1 MDKLEIVGG
10 EALLGEVWISGSKNA
25 ALPILVASLLCE
37 NLTTINNVPHLQDV
51 TTTIELLGT
60 LGVDLS
66 INENMGVEINSSTVK
81 SVTAPYDL
89 VKTMRSS
96 ILVLGPL
103 LAKFGNA
110 KVSLPGGCAIGSRPV
125 EMHLDALEKMGA
137 KINIQNGYISA
148 KSQKLV
154 GSNIIFPKTTVTGT
168 ENILMA
174 STLAD
179 GKTVISNAAREP
191 EVVDLA
197 NFLNQMGASIRGH
210 GTDTIEITGV
220 RELKGISYS
229 ALPDRIETGTFLV
242 AAAITGG
249 KIVVK
254 NTISSHVDIII
265 QKLKQAGA
273 EISTTST
280 TITLDSGTTYNGS
293 AAVTISVKDGGI
305 DSDALAA
312 DISLT
317 SLTASMVSA
326 SHQIYSEGSIFVKN
340 HITASGNISAS
351 GTIFANT
358 LTLDELQSKAEE
370 STAVVID
377 TNGVLGFR
385 ELASNAFTSTTIGTT
400 TNALTVD
407 DTTLQLDSGTTF
419 DGSGAKT
426 ISIKDGGVD
435 SDALAA
441 SIAVTSLTATDI
453 TVSSLNVTSLTSSI
467 VTSSILQTEGSNI
480 FGDTISDTH
489 NLMVM

>member
-1 MDKLEIVGG
+1 MDKLIINGMIP
-10 EALLGEVWISGSKNA
+10 LNGEVSVSGAKNA
-25 ALPILVASLLCE
+25 VLPMLCASVMASNTCVTLK
-37 NLTTINNVPHLQDV
+37 NIPHLHDV
-51 TTTIELLGT
+51 TTTVRLLRQMGVSITLDDKMNIEL
-60 LGVDLS
+60 DP
-66 INENMGVEINSSTVK
+66 STIK
-81 SVTAPYDL
+81 NYYAPYDL

-273 EISTTST
+273 EISTTSS
-280 TITLDSGTTYNGS
+280 TITLDMKGKRPRPVNIETGAYPLFPTDMQAQLTALNTVADGTSVIKENIFENRFMHVQEMTRMGADIKLEQNCAIISGIDELIGASVMATDLRASASLILVGLAASGTTEIERIYH
-293 AAVTISVKDGGI
+293 I
-305 DSDALAA
+305 DRGYDCIEEKLRQLGA
-312 DISLT
+312 DISRVP
-317 SLTASMVSA
+317 M
-326 SHQIYSEGSIFVKN
+326 
-340 HITASGNISAS
+340 
-351 GTIFANT
+351 
-358 LTLDELQSKAEE
+358 
-370 STAVVID
+370 
-377 TNGVLGFR
+377 
-385 ELASNAFTSTTIGTT
+385 
-400 TNALTVD
+400 
-407 DTTLQLDSGTTF
+407 
-419 DGSGAKT
+419 
-426 ISIKDGGVD
+426 
-435 SDALAA
+435 
-441 SIAVTSLTATDI
+441 
-453 TVSSLNVTSLTSSI
+453 
-467 VTSSILQTEGSNI
+467 
-480 FGDTISDTH
+480 
-489 NLMVM
+489 

>member
-1 MDKLEIVGG
+1 MDKLIINGMVP
-10 EALLGEVWISGSKNA
+10 LNGEVSVSGAKNA
-25 ALPILVASLLCE
+25 VLPMLCASVMASNTCVTLK
-37 NLTTINNVPHLQDV
+37 NIPHLHDV
-51 TTTIELLGT
+51 TTTVRLLRQMGVSVTLDDKMNIEL
-60 LGVDLS
+60 DP
-66 INENMGVEINSSTVK
+66 STIK
-81 SVTAPYDL
+81 NYYAPYDL

-249 KIVVK
+249 KIIVK

-280 TITLDSGTTYNGS
+280 TITLDMKGKRPKPVNIETGAYPLFPTDMQAQLTALNTVADGTSVIKENIFENRFMHVQEMTRMGADIRLEQNCAIISGIDELIGASVMATDLRASASLILAGLAANGTTVIERIYH
-293 AAVTISVKDGGI
+293 I
-305 DSDALAA
+305 DRGYDCIEEKLRQLGA
-312 DISLT
+312 DISRVP
-317 SLTASMVSA
+317 M
-326 SHQIYSEGSIFVKN
+326 
-340 HITASGNISAS
+340 
-351 GTIFANT
+351 
-358 LTLDELQSKAEE
+358 
-370 STAVVID
+370 
-377 TNGVLGFR
+377 
-385 ELASNAFTSTTIGTT
+385 
-400 TNALTVD
+400 
-407 DTTLQLDSGTTF
+407 
-419 DGSGAKT
+419 
-426 ISIKDGGVD
+426 
-435 SDALAA
+435 
-441 SIAVTSLTATDI
+441 
-453 TVSSLNVTSLTSSI
+453 
-467 VTSSILQTEGSNI
+467 
-480 FGDTISDTH
+480 
-489 NLMVM
+489 

>member
-1 MDKLEIVGG
+1 MDKLIINGMVP
-10 EALLGEVWISGSKNA
+10 LNGEVSVSGAKNA
-25 ALPILVASLLCE
+25 VLPMLCASVMASNTCVTLK
-37 NLTTINNVPHLQDV
+37 NIPHLHDV
-51 TTTIELLGT
+51 TTTVRLLRQMGVSVTLDDKMNIEL
-60 LGVDLS
+60 DP
-66 INENMGVEINSSTVK
+66 STIK
-81 SVTAPYDL
+81 NYYAPYDL

-280 TITLDSGTTYNGS
+280 TITLDMKGKRPKPVNIETGAYPLFPTDMQAQLTALNTVADGTSVIKENIFENRFMHVQEMTRMGADIRLEQNCAIISGIDELIGASVMATDLRASASLILVGLAANGTTEIERIYH
-293 AAVTISVKDGGI
+293 I
-305 DSDALAA
+305 DRGYDCIEEKLRQLGA
-312 DISLT
+312 
-317 SLTASMVSA
+317 
-326 SHQIYSEGSIFVKN
+326 
-340 HITASGNISAS
+340 NISR
-351 GTIFANT
+351 
-358 LTLDELQSKAEE
+358 
-370 STAVVID
+370 VP
-377 TNGVLGFR
+377 
-385 ELASNAFTSTTIGTT
+385 
-400 TNALTVD
+400 
-407 DTTLQLDSGTTF
+407 
-419 DGSGAKT
+419 
-426 ISIKDGGVD
+426 
-435 SDALAA
+435 
-441 SIAVTSLTATDI
+441 
-453 TVSSLNVTSLTSSI
+453 
-467 VTSSILQTEGSNI
+467 
-480 FGDTISDTH
+480 
-489 NLMVM
+489 M

>member
-1 MDKLEIVGG
+1 MDKLIINGMVP
-10 EALLGEVWISGSKNA
+10 LNGEVSVSGAKNA
-25 ALPILVASLLCE
+25 VLPMLCASVMASNTCVTLK
-37 NLTTINNVPHLQDV
+37 NIPHLHDV
-51 TTTIELLGT
+51 TTTVRLLRQMGVSVTLDDKMNIEL
-60 LGVDLS
+60 DP
-66 INENMGVEINSSTVK
+66 STIK
-81 SVTAPYDL
+81 NYYAPYDL

-125 EMHLDALEKMGA
+125 EMHLDALKKMGA

-249 KIVVK
+249 KIIVK

-280 TITLDSGTTYNGS
+280 TITLDMKGKRPKPVNIETGAYPLFPTDMQAQLTALNTVADGTSVIKENIFENRFMHVQEMTRMGADIRLEQNCAIISGIDELIGASVMATDLRASASLILVGLAANGTTEIERIYH
-293 AAVTISVKDGGI
+293 I
-305 DSDALAA
+305 DRGYDCIEEKLRQLGA
-312 DISLT
+312 DISRVP
-317 SLTASMVSA
+317 M
-326 SHQIYSEGSIFVKN
+326 
-340 HITASGNISAS
+340 
-351 GTIFANT
+351 
-358 LTLDELQSKAEE
+358 
-370 STAVVID
+370 
-377 TNGVLGFR
+377 
-385 ELASNAFTSTTIGTT
+385 
-400 TNALTVD
+400 
-407 DTTLQLDSGTTF
+407 
-419 DGSGAKT
+419 
-426 ISIKDGGVD
+426 
-435 SDALAA
+435 
-441 SIAVTSLTATDI
+441 
-453 TVSSLNVTSLTSSI
+453 
-467 VTSSILQTEGSNI
+467 
-480 FGDTISDTH
+480 
-489 NLMVM
+489 

>member
-1 MDKLEIVGG
+1 MDKLIINGMVP
-10 EALLGEVWISGSKNA
+10 LNGEVSVSGSKNA
-25 ALPILVASLLCE
+25 VLPMLCASVMASNTCVTLK
-37 NLTTINNVPHLQDV
+37 NIPHLHDV
-51 TTTIELLGT
+51 TTTVRLLRQMGVSVTLDDKMNIEL
-60 LGVDLS
+60 DP
-66 INENMGVEINSSTVK
+66 STIK
-81 SVTAPYDL
+81 NYYAPYDL

-103 LAKFGNA
+103 LTKFGNA

-280 TITLDSGTTYNGS
+280 TITLDMKGKRPKPVNIETGAYPLFPTDMQAQLTALNTVADGTSVIKENIFENRFMHVQEMTRMGADIRLEQNCAIISGIDELIGASVMATDLRASASLILVGLAANGTTEIERIYH
-293 AAVTISVKDGGI
+293 I
-305 DSDALAA
+305 DRGYDCIEEKLRQLGA
-312 DISLT
+312 DISRVP
-317 SLTASMVSA
+317 M
-326 SHQIYSEGSIFVKN
+326 
-340 HITASGNISAS
+340 
-351 GTIFANT
+351 
-358 LTLDELQSKAEE
+358 
-370 STAVVID
+370 
-377 TNGVLGFR
+377 
-385 ELASNAFTSTTIGTT
+385 
-400 TNALTVD
+400 
-407 DTTLQLDSGTTF
+407 
-419 DGSGAKT
+419 
-426 ISIKDGGVD
+426 
-435 SDALAA
+435 
-441 SIAVTSLTATDI
+441 
-453 TVSSLNVTSLTSSI
+453 
-467 VTSSILQTEGSNI
+467 
-480 FGDTISDTH
+480 
-489 NLMVM
+489 

>member
-1 MDKLEIVGG
+1 MDKLIINGMIP
-10 EALLGEVWISGSKNA
+10 LNGEVSVSGAKNA
-25 ALPILVASLLCE
+25 VLPMLCASVMASNTCVTLK
-37 NLTTINNVPHLQDV
+37 NIPHLHDV
-51 TTTIELLGT
+51 TTTVRLLRQMGVSITLDDKMNIEL
-60 LGVDLS
+60 DP
-66 INENMGVEINSSTVK
+66 STIK
-81 SVTAPYDL
+81 NYYAPYDL

-273 EISTTST
+273 EISTTSS
-280 TITLDSGTTYNGS
+280 TITLDMKGKRPRAVNIETGAYPLFPTDMQAQLTALNTVADGTSVIKENIFENRFMHVQEMTRMGADIKLEQNCAIISGIDELIGASVMATDLRASASLILVGLAASGTTEIERIYH
-293 AAVTISVKDGGI
+293 I
-305 DSDALAA
+305 DRGYDCIEEKLRQLGA
-312 DISLT
+312 DISRVP
-317 SLTASMVSA
+317 M
-326 SHQIYSEGSIFVKN
+326 
-340 HITASGNISAS
+340 
-351 GTIFANT
+351 
-358 LTLDELQSKAEE
+358 
-370 STAVVID
+370 
-377 TNGVLGFR
+377 
-385 ELASNAFTSTTIGTT
+385 
-400 TNALTVD
+400 
-407 DTTLQLDSGTTF
+407 
-419 DGSGAKT
+419 
-426 ISIKDGGVD
+426 
-435 SDALAA
+435 
-441 SIAVTSLTATDI
+441 
-453 TVSSLNVTSLTSSI
+453 
-467 VTSSILQTEGSNI
+467 
-480 FGDTISDTH
+480 
-489 NLMVM
+489 

>member
-1 MDKLEIVGG
+1 MDKLIINGMVP
-10 EALLGEVWISGSKNA
+10 LNGEVSVSGAKNA
-25 ALPILVASLLCE
+25 VLPMLCASVMASNTCVTLK
-37 NLTTINNVPHLQDV
+37 NIPHLHDV
-51 TTTIELLGT
+51 TTTVRLLRQMGVSVTLDDKMNIEL
-60 LGVDLS
+60 DP
-66 INENMGVEINSSTVK
+66 STIK
-81 SVTAPYDL
+81 NYYAPYDL

-280 TITLDSGTTYNGS
+280 TVTLDMKGKRPKPVNIETGAYPLFPTDMQAQLTALNTVADGTSVIKENIFENRFMHVQEMTRMGADIRLEQNCAIISGIDELIGASVMATDLRASASLILVGLAANGTTEIERIYH
-293 AAVTISVKDGGI
+293 I
-305 DSDALAA
+305 DRGYDCIEEKLRQLGA
-312 DISLT
+312 DISRVP
-317 SLTASMVSA
+317 M
-326 SHQIYSEGSIFVKN
+326 
-340 HITASGNISAS
+340 
-351 GTIFANT
+351 
-358 LTLDELQSKAEE
+358 
-370 STAVVID
+370 
-377 TNGVLGFR
+377 
-385 ELASNAFTSTTIGTT
+385 
-400 TNALTVD
+400 
-407 DTTLQLDSGTTF
+407 
-419 DGSGAKT
+419 
-426 ISIKDGGVD
+426 
-435 SDALAA
+435 
-441 SIAVTSLTATDI
+441 
-453 TVSSLNVTSLTSSI
+453 
-467 VTSSILQTEGSNI
+467 
-480 FGDTISDTH
+480 
-489 NLMVM
+489 

>member
-1 MDKLEIVGG
+1 MDKLIINGMVP
-10 EALLGEVWISGSKNA
+10 LNGEVSVSGAKNA
-25 ALPILVASLLCE
+25 VLPMLCASVMASNTCVTLK
-37 NLTTINNVPHLQDV
+37 NIPHLHDV
-51 TTTIELLGT
+51 TTTVRLLRQMGVSVTLDDKMNIEL
-60 LGVDLS
+60 DP
-66 INENMGVEINSSTVK
+66 STIK
-81 SVTAPYDL
+81 NYYAPYDL

-249 KIVVK
+249 KIIVK

-280 TITLDSGTTYNGS
+280 TITLDMKGKRPKPVNIETGAYPLFPTDMQAQLTALNTVADGTSVIKENIFENRFMHVQEMTRMGADIRLEQNCAIISGIDELIGASVMATDLRASASLILVGLAANGTTEIERIYH
-293 AAVTISVKDGGI
+293 I
-305 DSDALAA
+305 DRGYDCIEEKLRQLGA
-312 DISLT
+312 DINRVP
-317 SLTASMVSA
+317 M
-326 SHQIYSEGSIFVKN
+326 
-340 HITASGNISAS
+340 
-351 GTIFANT
+351 
-358 LTLDELQSKAEE
+358 
-370 STAVVID
+370 
-377 TNGVLGFR
+377 
-385 ELASNAFTSTTIGTT
+385 
-400 TNALTVD
+400 
-407 DTTLQLDSGTTF
+407 
-419 DGSGAKT
+419 
-426 ISIKDGGVD
+426 
-435 SDALAA
+435 
-441 SIAVTSLTATDI
+441 
-453 TVSSLNVTSLTSSI
+453 
-467 VTSSILQTEGSNI
+467 
-480 FGDTISDTH
+480 
-489 NLMVM
+489 

>member
-1 MDKLEIVGG
+1 MDKLIINGMVP
-10 EALLGEVWISGSKNA
+10 LNGEVSVSGAKNA
-25 ALPILVASLLCE
+25 VLPMLCASVMASNTCVTLK
-37 NLTTINNVPHLQDV
+37 NIPHLHDV
-51 TTTIELLGT
+51 TTTVRLLRQMGVSVTLDDKMNIEL
-60 LGVDLS
+60 DP
-66 INENMGVEINSSTVK
+66 STIK
-81 SVTAPYDL
+81 NYYAPYDL

-280 TITLDSGTTYNGS
+280 TITLDMKGKRPKPVNIETGAYPLFPTDMQAQLTALNTVADGTSVIKENIFENRFMHVQEMTRMGADIRLEQNCAIISGINELIGASVMATDLRASASLILVGLAANGTTEIERIYH
-293 AAVTISVKDGGI
+293 I
-305 DSDALAA
+305 DRGYDCIEEKLQQLGA
-312 DISLT
+312 DISRVP
-317 SLTASMVSA
+317 M
-326 SHQIYSEGSIFVKN
+326 
-340 HITASGNISAS
+340 
-351 GTIFANT
+351 
-358 LTLDELQSKAEE
+358 
-370 STAVVID
+370 
-377 TNGVLGFR
+377 
-385 ELASNAFTSTTIGTT
+385 
-400 TNALTVD
+400 
-407 DTTLQLDSGTTF
+407 
-419 DGSGAKT
+419 
-426 ISIKDGGVD
+426 
-435 SDALAA
+435 
-441 SIAVTSLTATDI
+441 
-453 TVSSLNVTSLTSSI
+453 
-467 VTSSILQTEGSNI
+467 
-480 FGDTISDTH
+480 
-489 NLMVM
+489 

>member
-1 MDKLEIVGG
+1 MDKLIINGMVP
-10 EALLGEVWISGSKNA
+10 LNGEVSVSGAKNA
-25 ALPILVASLLCE
+25 VLPMLCASVMASNTCVTLK
-37 NLTTINNVPHLQDV
+37 NIPHLHDV
-51 TTTIELLGT
+51 TTTVRLLRQMGVSVTLDDKMNIEL
-60 LGVDLS
+60 DP
-66 INENMGVEINSSTVK
+66 STIK
-81 SVTAPYDL
+81 NYYAPYDL

-249 KIVVK
+249 KIIVK
-254 NTISSHVDIII
+254 NTISSHVDIIL

-280 TITLDSGTTYNGS
+280 TITLDMKGKRPKPVNIETGAYPLFPTDMQAQLTALNTVADGTSVIKENIFENRFMHVQEMTRMGADIRLEQNCAIISGIDELIGASVMATDLRASASLILVGLAANGTTEIERIYH
-293 AAVTISVKDGGI
+293 I
-305 DSDALAA
+305 DRGYDCIEEKLRQLGA
-312 DISLT
+312 DISRVP
-317 SLTASMVSA
+317 M
-326 SHQIYSEGSIFVKN
+326 
-340 HITASGNISAS
+340 
-351 GTIFANT
+351 
-358 LTLDELQSKAEE
+358 
-370 STAVVID
+370 
-377 TNGVLGFR
+377 
-385 ELASNAFTSTTIGTT
+385 
-400 TNALTVD
+400 
-407 DTTLQLDSGTTF
+407 
-419 DGSGAKT
+419 
-426 ISIKDGGVD
+426 
-435 SDALAA
+435 
-441 SIAVTSLTATDI
+441 
-453 TVSSLNVTSLTSSI
+453 
-467 VTSSILQTEGSNI
+467 
-480 FGDTISDTH
+480 
-489 NLMVM
+489 

>member
-1 MDKLEIVGG
+1 MDKLIINGMVP
-10 EALLGEVWISGSKNA
+10 LNGEVSVSGAKNA
-25 ALPILVASLLCE
+25 VLPMLCASVMASNTCVTLK
-37 NLTTINNVPHLQDV
+37 NIPHLHDV
-51 TTTIELLGT
+51 TTTVRLLRQMGVSVTLDDRMNIEL
-60 LGVDLS
+60 DP
-66 INENMGVEINSSTVK
+66 STIK
-81 SVTAPYDL
+81 NYYAPYDL

-249 KIVVK
+249 KIIVK

-280 TITLDSGTTYNGS
+280 TITLDMKGKRPKPVNIETGAYPLFPTDMQAQLTALNTVADGTSVIKENIFENRFMHVQELERMGASIKVNENTATINGTKKLLAAPVMATDLRASASLILAGLAAEGTTEIGRVYH
-293 AAVTISVKDGGI
+293 I
-305 DSDALAA
+305 DRGYDC
-312 DISLT
+312 I
-317 SLTASMVSA
+317 
-326 SHQIYSEGSIFVKN
+326 
-340 HITASGNISAS
+340 
-351 GTIFANT
+351 
-358 LTLDELQSKAEE
+358 EE
-370 STAVVID
+370 K
-377 TNGVLGFR
+377 
-385 ELASNAFTSTTIGTT
+385 
-400 TNALTVD
+400 
-407 DTTLQLDSGTTF
+407 LQLI
-419 DGSGAKT
+419 GAR
-426 ISIKDGGVD
+426 ISRKP
-435 SDALAA
+435 
-441 SIAVTSLTATDI
+441 
-453 TVSSLNVTSLTSSI
+453 
-467 VTSSILQTEGSNI
+467 
-480 FGDTISDTH
+480 
-489 NLMVM
+489 M

>member
-1 MDKLEIVGG
+1 MDKLIINGMVP
-10 EALLGEVWISGSKNA
+10 LNGEVSVSGAKNA
-25 ALPILVASLLCE
+25 VLPMLCASVMASNTCVTLK
-37 NLTTINNVPHLQDV
+37 NIPHLHDV
-51 TTTIELLGT
+51 TTTVRLLRQMGVSVTLDDRMNIEL
-60 LGVDLS
+60 DP
-66 INENMGVEINSSTVK
+66 STIK
-81 SVTAPYDL
+81 NYYAPYDL

-280 TITLDSGTTYNGS
+280 TITLDMKGKRPKPVNIETGAYPLFPTDMQAQLTALNTLADGTSVIKENIFENRFMHVQEMTRMGADIRLEQNCAIISGIDELIGASVMATDLRASASLILVGLAANGTTEIERIYH
-293 AAVTISVKDGGI
+293 I
-305 DSDALAA
+305 DRGYDCIEEKLRQLGA
-312 DISLT
+312 DISRVP
-317 SLTASMVSA
+317 M
-326 SHQIYSEGSIFVKN
+326 
-340 HITASGNISAS
+340 
-351 GTIFANT
+351 
-358 LTLDELQSKAEE
+358 
-370 STAVVID
+370 
-377 TNGVLGFR
+377 
-385 ELASNAFTSTTIGTT
+385 
-400 TNALTVD
+400 
-407 DTTLQLDSGTTF
+407 
-419 DGSGAKT
+419 
-426 ISIKDGGVD
+426 
-435 SDALAA
+435 
-441 SIAVTSLTATDI
+441 
-453 TVSSLNVTSLTSSI
+453 
-467 VTSSILQTEGSNI
+467 
-480 FGDTISDTH
+480 
-489 NLMVM
+489 

>member
-1 MDKLEIVGG
+1 MDKLIINGMVP
-10 EALLGEVWISGSKNA
+10 LNGEVSVSGAKNA
-25 ALPILVASLLCE
+25 VLPMLCASVMASNTCVTLK
-37 NLTTINNVPHLQDV
+37 NIPHLHDV
-51 TTTIELLGT
+51 TTTVRLLRQMGVSVTLDDKMNIEL
-60 LGVDLS
+60 DP
-66 INENMGVEINSSTVK
+66 STIK
-81 SVTAPYDL
+81 NYYAPYDL

-249 KIVVK
+249 KIIVK

-280 TITLDSGTTYNGS
+280 TITLDMKGKRPKPVNVETGAYPLFPTDMQAQLTALNTVADGTSVIKENIFENRFMHVQEMTRMGADIRLEQNCAIISGIDELIGASVMATDLRASASLILVGLAANGTTEIERIYH
-293 AAVTISVKDGGI
+293 I
-305 DSDALAA
+305 DRGYDCIEEKLRQLGA
-312 DISLT
+312 DISRVP
-317 SLTASMVSA
+317 M
-326 SHQIYSEGSIFVKN
+326 
-340 HITASGNISAS
+340 
-351 GTIFANT
+351 
-358 LTLDELQSKAEE
+358 
-370 STAVVID
+370 
-377 TNGVLGFR
+377 
-385 ELASNAFTSTTIGTT
+385 
-400 TNALTVD
+400 
-407 DTTLQLDSGTTF
+407 
-419 DGSGAKT
+419 
-426 ISIKDGGVD
+426 
-435 SDALAA
+435 
-441 SIAVTSLTATDI
+441 
-453 TVSSLNVTSLTSSI
+453 
-467 VTSSILQTEGSNI
+467 
-480 FGDTISDTH
+480 
-489 NLMVM
+489 

>member
-1 MDKLEIVGG
+1 MDKLIINGMVP
-10 EALLGEVWISGSKNA
+10 LNGEVSVSGAKNA
-25 ALPILVASLLCE
+25 VLPMLCASVMASNTCVTLK
-37 NLTTINNVPHLQDV
+37 NIPHLHDV
-51 TTTIELLGT
+51 TTTVRLLRQMGVSVTLDDRMNIEL
-60 LGVDLS
+60 DP
-66 INENMGVEINSSTVK
+66 STIK
-81 SVTAPYDL
+81 NYYAPYDL

-249 KIVVK
+249 KIIVK

-280 TITLDSGTTYNGS
+280 TITLDMKGKRPKPVNIETGAYPLFPTDMQAQLTALNTVADGTSVIKENIFENRFMHVQEMTRMGADIRLEQNCAIISGIDELIGASVMATDLRASASLILVGLAANGTTEIERIYH
-293 AAVTISVKDGGI
+293 I
-305 DSDALAA
+305 DRGYDCIEEKLRQLGA
-312 DISLT
+312 DISRVP
-317 SLTASMVSA
+317 M
-326 SHQIYSEGSIFVKN
+326 
-340 HITASGNISAS
+340 
-351 GTIFANT
+351 
-358 LTLDELQSKAEE
+358 
-370 STAVVID
+370 
-377 TNGVLGFR
+377 
-385 ELASNAFTSTTIGTT
+385 
-400 TNALTVD
+400 
-407 DTTLQLDSGTTF
+407 
-419 DGSGAKT
+419 
-426 ISIKDGGVD
+426 
-435 SDALAA
+435 
-441 SIAVTSLTATDI
+441 
-453 TVSSLNVTSLTSSI
+453 
-467 VTSSILQTEGSNI
+467 
-480 FGDTISDTH
+480 
-489 NLMVM
+489 